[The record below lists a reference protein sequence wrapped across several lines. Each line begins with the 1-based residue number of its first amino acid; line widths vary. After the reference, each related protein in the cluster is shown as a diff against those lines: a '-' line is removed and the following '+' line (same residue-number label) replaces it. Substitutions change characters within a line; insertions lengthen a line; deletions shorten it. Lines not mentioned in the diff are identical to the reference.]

1 MFIGV
6 SAVFSSIFFIKN
18 RFLGYER
25 GFDRLFTLCSAYGTI
40 LVYLSVALGSYT
52 TITKIFFEIRLTLGL
67 TGLFVV
73 ASSAFA
79 SLGIF
84 GYAHVKSNLI
94 VAEVVPFLLLAIGA
108 DNIFIFV
115 LEYKRVELELKRKGE
130 FDTWWFLKK
139 CHEIPEKRLKLHTQK
154 F

>member
-1 MFIGV
+1 MKKAAEESEYFDIAFFSERSIEDEIDRAGQADVPLFIGAYV
-6 SAVFSSIFFIKN
+6 TIFI
-18 RFLGYER
+18 
-25 GFDRLFTLCSAYGTI
+25 
-40 LVYLSVALGSYT
+40 YLSIALGSYT
-52 TITKIFFEIRLTLGL
+52 AINRILFEVRFTLGL
-67 TGLFVV
+67 VGLFIV

-130 FDTWWFLKK
+130 FDTGWFL
-139 CHEIPEKRLKLHTQK
+139 R
-154 F
+154 